1 MIGATTTV
9 ELSPTGIDGDGFDVF
24 SSLRDGSEG
33 EDFSSG
39 IDEAVTDGVDQFDLV
54 AVAGGKAELD
64 VAISDDD
71 TKEDFAPIDPE
82 RCRNFGTAAC
92 LGCVNLG
99 LCQDRQAAMM
109 EKNND
114 LQPEEQLSTLE
125 QLLREDEAPGEIVWA
140 QVVPE
145 TDEAGN
151 LGQIEEVPQATS
163 PNVMEAALDGE
174 NVTEEDDG
182 SKEQTS
188 TVHDEEDC
196 KAAETTI
203 EVVKD
208 AGVDDY
214 AARPQA
220 TNPVLDELAEMS
232 EQLTPEDTVVLPMSM
247 AVETEPVAPAI
258 KDVKKVK
265 DDFAD
270 TVASDIKASP
280 QIEVKEPKSAET
292 VKLVD
297 NSLPTSPVEAPPRET
312 SLDNTTVDNTGD
324 YDNSYRIVSEPEEKS
339 VLPAAEQE
347 PIIQMSDA
355 PVNML
360 AEEVKYETPAK
371 ELVAVE
377 APIPAKKQPDQPM
390 VMMSS
395 IQDYVEYGEKV
406 SPVSEESAVDYSPT
420 QPAVVDAPA
429 VYEAVKVVPTENAAI
444 EPEAPTPIVPV
455 ETIVDEDELWTNP
468 PQDSNQEAA
477 VDRTIYETQL
487 SPVEQRDDAVIEE
500 YSCSDDEVWAEEDV
514 VFFVEQPSVV
524 DPEAPLTE
532 AVTAGPLTEAMIMIG
547 EETNESEAFVT
558 DEVESIELLD
568 NLQVASVPE
577 IIKDDYEP
585 VEQFMVPVPPTTK
598 SVPTVELKEALAQ
611 ALEKDGLP
619 REKPADVIMTTS
631 GENNLWCDDEIKT
644 VVINIGDV
652 RPDVEL
658 PLGRL
663 EEPVSDEELTE
674 PAELE
679 LYELD
684 EPDGLVT
691 DAASDEYNYSSYSS
705 EVSVADEDSLIIKN
719 YPSLGL
725 WMDDSRLNP
734 EDSKT
739 PTTGSASVVSWL
751 TKLVGVV
758 AVYVVYS
765 GRENHLSLG

>member
-39 IDEAVTDGVDQFDLV
+39 IDEAVTDGVSQFDLV
-54 AVAGGKAELD
+54 AVAGGEAELD
-64 VAISDDD
+64 VAISDND
-71 TKEDFAPIDPE
+71 TKEDCTPIDPE
-82 RCRNFGTAAC
+82 FCRNFGSAAC
-92 LGCVNLG
+92 FGCVNLG

-109 EKNND
+109 EKNNNF
-114 LQPEEQLSTLE
+114 QPEDQLSTLE

-151 LGQIEEVPQATS
+151 LGQTEEVPEAAR
-163 PNVMEAALDGE
+163 PNVIEAAPDGE

-182 SKEQTS
+182 SKDQTS
-188 TVHDEEDC
+188 TVHDEEDF

-203 EVVKD
+203 EGVKD

-214 AARPQA
+214 AAKPQA

-324 YDNSYRIVSEPEEKS
+324 YDNSYHMVSEPEEKNAPP
-339 VLPAAEQE
+339 VTEQE
-347 PIIQMSDA
+347 PSVQMPDTS
-355 PVNML
+355 VNVPMEN
-360 AEEVKYETPAK
+360 AKHETPTK
-371 ELVAVE
+371 EVVAVE
-377 APIPAKKQPDQPM
+377 ASVSVKEQPDQPA
-390 VMMSS
+390 VMTSP
-395 IQDYVEYGEKV
+395 IQDYVKYGEEAP
-406 SPVSEESAVDYSPT
+406 SVSEEPAVDHNPT
-420 QPAVVDAPA
+420 QSAVVDAPA
-429 VYEAVKVVPTENAAI
+429 VYKAVKVVPRDDAVTEREVMDVKPSVATAGN
-444 EPEAPTPIVPV
+444 
-455 ETIVDEDELWTNP
+455 EDELQIEL
-468 PQDSNQEAA
+468 PQDSNQEAV
-477 VDRTIYETQL
+477 VDQTVYEAQTP
-487 SPVEQRDDAVIEE
+487 PVEQFDDAAIEKR
-500 YSCSDDEVWAEEDV
+500 SCDTDEEVWAEEDV
-514 VFFVEQPSVV
+514 VFFVEQSSVAE
-524 DPEAPLTE
+524 PEAPLTKV
-532 AVTAGPLTEAMIMIG
+532 VTTGPLTEATIV
-547 EETNESEAFVT
+547 TSEDIDEPEVFVA
-558 DEVESIELLD
+558 DEIEIESIEPLD
-568 NLQVASVPE
+568 NLQLASVPE

-585 VEQFMVPVPPTTK
+585 VEQFVVPVPPTTK

-631 GENNLWCDDEIKT
+631 GENNLWYDDEIKT
-644 VVINIGDV
+644 AVMEIGDV
-652 RPDVEL
+652 RSDVEL
-658 PLGRL
+658 PPERL

-674 PAELE
+674 SAEL
-679 LYELD
+679 ELD
-684 EPDGLVT
+684 EPDELAT
-691 DAASDEYNYSSYSS
+691 DAASDEYNYSS
-705 EVSVADEDSLIIKN
+705 EVNVADEDSLIIKN
-719 YPSLGL
+719 HPSLGL

-734 EDSKT
+734 EDNRT
-739 PTTGSASVVSWL
+739 PATGSTSVISWL

-758 AVYVVYS
+758 AVYVVYG
-765 GRENHLSLG
+765 GRENNLSLG

>member
-33 EDFSSG
+33 EDFSFG
-39 IDEAVTDGVDQFDLV
+39 IDEAVTDGVSQFDLV
-54 AVAGGKAELD
+54 AVASGKAELD
-64 VAISDDD
+64 VAMSDDD
-71 TKEDFAPIDPE
+71 TKEYSAPIDPE
-82 RCRNFGTAAC
+82 LCRNFGTAAC

-151 LGQIEEVPQATS
+151 LGQTEEVSEVAS
-163 PNVMEAALDGE
+163 PNVMEVALDGE
-174 NVTEEDDG
+174 NVTEKDDG

-188 TVHDEEDC
+188 NVHDEEDF
-196 KAAETTI
+196 KAVETTI

-214 AARPQA
+214 AAKPQVI
-220 TNPVLDELAEMS
+220 NLVLDEPAEMS
-232 EQLTPEDTVVLPMSM
+232 EQLTPEDTVVLPTPM
-247 AVETEPVAPAI
+247 AVEADPVVPI
-258 KDVKKVK
+258 VEDTKKVK

-270 TVASDIKASP
+270 MVVSDIQESP

-324 YDNSYRIVSEPEEKS
+324 YDNSYHMVSEPEEKNAPPVTEQGPS
-339 VLPAAEQE
+339 V
-347 PIIQMSDA
+347 QMSDT
-355 PVNML
+355 PVNVPMENAKHETL
-360 AEEVKYETPAK
+360 TKEV
-371 ELVAVE
+371 VAVE
-377 APIPAKKQPDQPM
+377 VSVKEQPDQPA
-390 VMMSS
+390 VMTSP
-395 IQDYVEYGEKV
+395 IQDYAEYGDEV
-406 SPVSEESAVDYSPT
+406 SSVGEEPAVDHNST
-420 QPAVVDAPA
+420 QPVVVDMP
-429 VYEAVKVVPTENAAI
+429 VVHEVVEVVPTENVAI
-444 EPEAPTPIVPV
+444 EPEAPTPVIPV
-455 ETIVDEDELWTNP
+455 ETIVDEDDP
-468 PQDSNQEAA
+468 PQDGNREAA
-477 VDRTIYETQL
+477 VDQTVYEVQI
-487 SPVEQRDDAVIEE
+487 SPVEQFDDVVMEE
-500 YSCSDDEVWAEEDV
+500 NSRGNGEEVWAEEDV
-514 VFFVEQPSVV
+514 VFFVEQSSVAE
-524 DPEAPLTE
+524 PEAPLTE
-532 AVTAGPLTEAMIMIG
+532 IVTTGPLTEAMIMTG

-558 DEVESIELLD
+558 DEVESIEPLD
-568 NLQVASVPE
+568 NLQVASVSE
-577 IIKDDYEP
+577 ITKDDYEP
-585 VEQFMVPVPPTTK
+585 VEQFVVPVPPTTK
-598 SVPTVELKEALAQ
+598 SIPTVELKEAPAQ
-611 ALEKDGLP
+611 ALEKYGLS

-644 VVINIGDV
+644 AVMEIGDV
-652 RPDVEL
+652 RLDVE
-658 PLGRL
+658 PPPEGL
-663 EEPVSDEELTE
+663 EEPVSDEELTGS
-674 PAELE
+674 AKL
-679 LYELD
+679 
-684 EPDGLVT
+684 EPDDLAT
-691 DAASDEYNYSSYSS
+691 DAASDEYNYSS

-719 YPSLGL
+719 HPSLGL

-734 EDSKT
+734 EDNRN
-739 PTTGSASVVSWL
+739 PATGSASVVSWL

-765 GRENHLSLG
+765 GRENNLSLG

>member
-163 PNVMEAALDGE
+163 PNVMDAALDGE

-182 SKEQTS
+182 SKDQTS
-188 TVHDEEDC
+188 TVHDEEDF

-214 AARPQA
+214 AAKPQA

-232 EQLTPEDTVVLPMSM
+232 EQLTPEDTVVLPTPM
-247 AVETEPVAPAI
+247 AAEAEPVAPAV
-258 KDVKKVK
+258 KDVNKVS

-270 TVASDIKASP
+270 MVVSDIQASP
-280 QIEVKEPKSAET
+280 QIEVKEPK
-292 VKLVD
+292 LVEVMD
-297 NSLPTSPVEAPPRET
+297 TADSLSPVSPVEVPSRET
-312 SLDNTTVDNTGD
+312 LPHTTIADDTGND
-324 YDNSYRIVSEPEEKS
+324 DNSYRIVSEPEEKS
-339 VLPAAEQE
+339 ALPAAEQE
-347 PIIQMSDA
+347 PPVQMPDA
-355 PVNML
+355 SVNVPMENAKHETL
-360 AEEVKYETPAK
+360 TKEV
-371 ELVAVE
+371 VAVE
-377 APIPAKKQPDQPM
+377 APMPAKKQPDQPA
-390 VMMSS
+390 VMTSP
-395 IQDYVEYGEKV
+395 IQDYVEYGEE
-406 SPVSEESAVDYSPT
+406 PAVDHNST
-420 QPAVVDAPA
+420 QPVVVDMPVAHE
-429 VYEAVKVVPTENAAI
+429 VVEVVPMENAAI
-444 EPEAPTPIVPV
+444 EPEAPTPVIPV
-455 ETIVDEDELWTNP
+455 ETIVDEDELWTDP
-468 PQDSNQEAA
+468 PQGGSQELV
-477 VDRTIYETQL
+477 VDQTVYETQL
-487 SPVEQRDDAVIEE
+487 SPVEQRDDAIIEE
-500 YSCSDDEVWAEEDV
+500 NFHVNDEEVWAEEDV

-532 AVTAGPLTEAMIMIG
+532 VVTAGPLTEAMIMTG
-547 EETNESEAFVT
+547 EEIDEPEAFVT
-558 DEVESIELLD
+558 DEVESIEPLD

-585 VEQFMVPVPPTTK
+585 VEQLVAPAPPTIK
-598 SVPTVELKEALAQ
+598 SVLTVESKEAPAQ
-611 ALEKDGLP
+611 ALEKDSLP
-619 REKPADVIMTTS
+619 REKPSDVIMTTS

-644 VVINIGDV
+644 AVMEIGDV
-652 RPDVEL
+652 RSDVEL
-658 PLGRL
+658 PPERL

-674 PAELE
+674 SAEL
-679 LYELD
+679 ELD
-684 EPDGLVT
+684 EPDELAT
-691 DAASDEYNYSSYSS
+691 DAASDEYNYSS

-719 YPSLGL
+719 HPLLGL

-751 TKLVGVV
+751 TKLVGAV

-765 GRENHLSLG
+765 GRENNLSLG